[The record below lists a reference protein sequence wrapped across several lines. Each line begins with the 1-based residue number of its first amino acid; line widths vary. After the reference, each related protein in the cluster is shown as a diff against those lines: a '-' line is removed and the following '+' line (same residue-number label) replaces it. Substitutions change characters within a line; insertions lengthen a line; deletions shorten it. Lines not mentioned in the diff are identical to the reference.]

1 VPLFEFKCNKCN
13 KSIDKIMSFAESE
26 KYVVPCECGTGEMKK
41 TLVNQFNVKYKGNW
55 FSKNKTY

>member
-1 VPLFEFKCNKCN
+1 
-13 KSIDKIMSFAESE
+13 MSFAESE